1 MSHPGPHRNIVCSC
15 HNIAENCS
23 LLCSLHT
30 SQSLPEVWRTF
41 WSLTLIICFVIYY
54 FVCLTTPQLLFLCPG
69 HWVAGTYR
77 VTHVRNSEIKP
88 LRPLFFAM
96 LGDIDLIF
104 GIWVYNDKLQIK
116 CTFRTDPM
124 IFGRVMAL
132 GLWNLAKYLVV
143 TTLFH
148 WFEILTW
155 FLVWE
160 CIIISYRST
169 LKFIPVEWFLANLQP
184 LGFEIWPNI

>member
-1 MSHPGPHRNIVCSC
+1 MS
-15 HNIAENCS
+15 
-23 LLCSLHT
+23 
-30 SQSLPEVWRTF
+30 
-41 WSLTLIICFVIYY
+41 
-54 FVCLTTPQLLFLCPG
+54 
-69 HWVAGTYR
+69 
-77 VTHVRNSEIKP
+77 
-88 LRPLFFAM
+88 PLFFAM
-96 LGDIDLIF
+96 LWDNDLIF

-116 CTFRTDPM
+116 FTFRSGPM
-124 IFGRVMAL
+124 IFGQVMAL

-169 LKFIPVEWFLANLQP
+169 LKFFPVEWFFGQLTAVGLWNFAKYLVVITFFS
-184 LGFEIWPNI
+184 LWFEILTWFWVCEFKEAWGYKF